1 MTTNT
6 ADPSAVPADDVRIPV
21 PGGGHLWADRSGAGS
36 PVVLLHGAGMDSRL
50 WDPIVPRLAGH
61 HEVIRF
67 DARGLGR
74 SAPPEAPFSDV
85 DDLRTV
91 LDHFGH
97 RRAALVGLSMGGETS
112 LDFALAH
119 PDRVAA
125 LALVGASVSGHSW
138 PATPE
143 LSAYSAARR
152 ERDAARLAE
161 LELSIWASLGRTAPG
176 GELIEVMVADNAE
189 RRIISEL
196 HIAPSAEGDAEPR
209 LGTITAPTLV
219 VHGDHDHPEIGVIA
233 ERLAADLPAAR
244 AHRVPDADHY
254 LPLRTPDRL
263 AELLLAHLSR
273 S

>member
-6 ADPSAVPADDVRIPV
+6 TDPGAVPTDGVRIPV
-21 PGGGHLWADRSGAGS
+21 PGGGHLWADRNGTGS

-50 WDPIVPRLAGH
+50 WDPVVPRLAGR

-74 SAPPEAPFSDV
+74 STEPGAPFSDV
-85 DDLRTV
+85 EDLRSV

-112 LDFALAH
+112 IDFALAH
-119 PDRVAA
+119 PDRVTA
-125 LALVGASVSGHSW
+125 LALVGASVGGHSW
-138 PATPE
+138 PTTPE
-143 LSAYSAARR
+143 LSAYAVARR
-152 ERDAARLAE
+152 ERDTARLAE

-176 GELIEVMVADNAE
+176 GELIEAMVAHNAE

-196 HIAPSAEGDAEPR
+196 HLAPSAESDAEAR

-219 VHGDHDHPEIGVIA
+219 VHGDRDHPEIGVIA
-233 ERLAADLPAAR
+233 ERLAADLPVAHAR
-244 AHRVPDADHY
+244 RIPDADHY
-254 LPLRTPDRL
+254 LPLRTPERL
-263 AELLLAHLSR
+263 TELLLAHLAR